1 MGMSVGWSD
10 PYFWQLEDQSV
21 DITGFPDGRYRLTAV
36 ADPDGWLME
45 SDETNNATTAVLEI
59 GTTADGLRS
68 VELVETDP
76 AP

>member
-1 MGMSVGWSD
+1 
-10 PYFWQLEDQSV
+10 
-21 DITGFPDGRYRLTAV
+21 
-36 ADPDGWLME
+36 ME
-45 SDETNNATTAVLEI
+45 SDETNNTTVAILDI